1 MINTDTV
8 LKSYGFGIEMSYLL
22 PNNFTISGNISSD
35 ALYDVPDNL
44 VTNFNAPKYRTNIS
58 IANSGIDSK
67 KRWSFATSWHWQ
79 ESFLYESQFVNGILP
94 AYHNIDAQ
102 ISYKINK
109 SKIKLGATNLLNYY
123 YRNGLGNS
131 NIGGTYYISYI
142 IDVL

>member
-1 MINTDTV
+1 
-8 LKSYGFGIEMSYLL
+8 L

-58 IANSGIDSK
+58 IANSGFDSK
-67 KRWSFATSWHWQ
+67 KRWS
-79 ESFLYESQFVNGILP
+79 LYESQFVNEILP